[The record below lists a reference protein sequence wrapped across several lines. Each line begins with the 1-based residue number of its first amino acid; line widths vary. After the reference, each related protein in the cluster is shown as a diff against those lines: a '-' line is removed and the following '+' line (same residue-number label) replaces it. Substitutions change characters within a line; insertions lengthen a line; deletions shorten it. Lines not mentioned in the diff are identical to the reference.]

1 MENTELI
8 IPAPSDPL
16 KKHKSHISKI
26 GLFYFCGAIIISG
39 VQISV
44 ITLIQL
50 IAPQLM
56 VNPNISLIISSLSMY
71 LIANAAF
78 GHHRTHDPRH
88 GHPQEEND
96 GRAMDYRLFYVL
108 CAYVCYECNRHIY
121 DSYLRNT
128 KRRSRRQPDPGHSY
142 RTVSAHSI
150 FPYGDL
156 RSHRRRICFP
166 KTHHRPD
173 STVRTGNGYPSVR
186 IDVCV
191 IPR

>member
-16 KKHKSHISKI
+16 KKHKSHFSKI
-26 GLFYFCGAIIISG
+26 GLFISVGAIIISG

-71 LIANAAF
+71 LIAMPLLVIIV
-78 GHHRTHDPRH
+78 RTIPGMVIHK
-88 GHPQEEND
+88 EEND

-128 KRRSRRQPDPGHSY
+128 KRRLVDNPIQDILTGLSPLTAFFLMVICAPIVEEYVFRNSSSTGQYSTDRQRLSFCQD
-142 RTVSAHSI
+142 
-150 FPYGDL
+150 
-156 RSHRRRICFP
+156 
-166 KTHHRPD
+166 
-173 STVRTGNGYPSVR
+173 
-186 IDVCV
+186 
-191 IPR
+191 

>member
-16 KKHKSHISKI
+16 KKHKSHFSKI

-71 LIANAAF
+71 LIAM
-78 GHHRTHDPRH
+78 P
-88 GHPQEEND
+88 
-96 GRAMDYRLFYVL
+96 LLV
-108 CAYVCYECNRHIY
+108 I
-121 DSYLRNT
+121 
-128 KRRSRRQPDPGHSY
+128 
-142 RTVSAHSI
+142 I
-150 FPYGDL
+150 
-156 RSHRRRICFP
+156 
-166 KTHHRPD
+166 
-173 STVRTGNGYPSVR
+173 VRTIPGM
-186 IDVCV
+186 V
-191 IPR
+191 IHKKKMTAGQWIIAFFMCYALLVFRR

>member
-16 KKHKSHISKI
+16 KKHKSHFSKI

-71 LIANAAF
+71 LIAMPLLVIIVRTIPGMVIHKKKMTAGQWIIAF
-78 GHHRTHDPRH
+78 FMCY
-88 GHPQEEND
+88 
-96 GRAMDYRLFYVL
+96 ALMYVTNVIGTFTTAIFGTL
-108 CAYVCYECNRHIY
+108 KGDLVDN
-121 DSYLRNT
+121 
-128 KRRSRRQPDPGHSY
+128 RSRTFY

>member
-16 KKHKSHISKI
+16 KKHKSHFSKI

-71 LIANAAF
+71 LIAMPLLVIIVRTIPGMVIHKKEMTAGQWIIAF
-78 GHHRTHDPRH
+78 FMCYALMYVTNVIGTFTTAIFRTF
-88 GHPQEEND
+88 
-96 GRAMDYRLFYVL
+96 L
-108 CAYVCYECNRHIY
+108 
-121 DSYLRNT
+121 
-128 KRRSRRQPDPGHSY
+128 PDC
-142 RTVSAHSI
+142 
-150 FPYGDL
+150 L
-156 RSHRRRICFP
+156 RSQHF
-166 KTHHRPD
+166 
-173 STVRTGNGYPSVR
+173 SLW
-186 IDVCV
+186 
-191 IPR
+191 

>member
-16 KKHKSHISKI
+16 KKHKSHFSKI

-71 LIANAAF
+71 LIAMPLLVIIVLYCPVDDEFSENIFFDDGSAD
-78 GHHRTHDPRH
+78 HHK
-88 GHPQEEND
+88 EKCCE
-96 GRAMDYRLFYVL
+96 
-108 CAYVCYECNRHIY
+108 
-121 DSYLRNT
+121 
-128 KRRSRRQPDPGHSY
+128 RRQSGKNVLDRVVYEIS
-142 RTVSAHSI
+142 
-150 FPYGDL
+150 F
-156 RSHRRRICFP
+156 
-166 KTHHRPD
+166 
-173 STVRTGNGYPSVR
+173 
-186 IDVCV
+186 
-191 IPR
+191 

>member
-16 KKHKSHISKI
+16 KKHKSHFSKI

-71 LIANAAF
+71 LIAMPLLVIIV
-78 GHHRTHDPRH
+78 RTIPGMVIHKKKMRQGNGLSP
-88 GHPQEEND
+88 
-96 GRAMDYRLFYVL
+96 FL
-108 CAYVCYECNRHIY
+108 CAMRLCM
-121 DSYLRNT
+121 LRM
-128 KRRSRRQPDPGHSY
+128 
-142 RTVSAHSI
+142 
-150 FPYGDL
+150 
-156 RSHRRRICFP
+156 
-166 KTHHRPD
+166 
-173 STVRTGNGYPSVR
+173 
-186 IDVCV
+186 
-191 IPR
+191 

>member
-8 IPAPSDPL
+8 IPAPTDPL
-16 KKHKSHISKI
+16 KKHKSHFSKI

-56 VNPNISLIISSLSMY
+56 VNPNIS
-71 LIANAAF
+71 IAFDVSYCNAAF

>member
-16 KKHKSHISKI
+16 KKHKSHFSKI

-71 LIANAAF
+71 LIAMPLLVIIVRTIPGMVIHKKKMTAGQWIIAF
-78 GHHRTHDPRH
+78 FMCYALMYVTNVIGTFTT
-88 GHPQEEND
+88 
-96 GRAMDYRLFYVL
+96 AIFLLFSYRLPPFYFIL
-108 CAYVCYECNRHIY
+108 SLHSAK
-121 DSYLRNT
+121 SSKLYLPPPFSGANNF
-128 KRRSRRQPDPGHSY
+128 Y
-142 RTVSAHSI
+142 LFI
-150 FPYGDL
+150 F
-156 RSHRRRICFP
+156 
-166 KTHHRPD
+166 
-173 STVRTGNGYPSVR
+173 
-186 IDVCV
+186 
-191 IPR
+191 

>member
-16 KKHKSHISKI
+16 KKHKSHFSKI

-71 LIANAAF
+71 LIAMPLLVIIVRTIPGMVIHKKKMTAGQWIIAF
-78 GHHRTHDPRH
+78 FMCY
-88 GHPQEEND
+88 
-96 GRAMDYRLFYVL
+96 ALMYVTNVIGTFTT
-108 CAYVCYECNRHIY
+108 A
-121 DSYLRNT
+121 SSNT

>member
-8 IPAPSDPL
+8 IPAPSDHNFGSADFCHYIDSVDRTPAYGE
-16 KKHKSHISKI
+16 SE
-26 GLFYFCGAIIISG
+26 YFPDH
-39 VQISV
+39 
-44 ITLIQL
+44 L
-50 IAPQLM
+50 IAFD
-56 VNPNISLIISSLSMY
+56 VSY
-71 LIANAAF
+71 CNAAF

>member
-16 KKHKSHISKI
+16 KKHKSHFSKI

-71 LIANAAF
+71 LIAMPLLVIMYARSPAWSS
-78 GHHRTHDPRH
+78 T
-88 GHPQEEND
+88 
-96 GRAMDYRLFYVL
+96 
-108 CAYVCYECNRHIY
+108 
-121 DSYLRNT
+121 
-128 KRRSRRQPDPGHSY
+128 RR
-142 RTVSAHSI
+142 
-150 FPYGDL
+150 
-156 RSHRRRICFP
+156 
-166 KTHHRPD
+166 K
-173 STVRTGNGYPSVR
+173 
-186 IDVCV
+186 
-191 IPR
+191 

>member
-16 KKHKSHISKI
+16 KNTRVIFQDRT
-26 GLFYFCGAIIISG
+26 FYFCGAIIISG

-71 LIANAAF
+71 LIAMPLLVIIVRTIPGMVIHKKKMTAGQWIIAF
-78 GHHRTHDPRH
+78 
-88 GHPQEEND
+88 
-96 GRAMDYRLFYVL
+96 FYVL

-128 KRRSRRQPDPGHSY
+128 KKEIS
-142 RTVSAHSI
+142 
-150 FPYGDL
+150 
-156 RSHRRRICFP
+156 
-166 KTHHRPD
+166 
-173 STVRTGNGYPSVR
+173 
-186 IDVCV
+186 
-191 IPR
+191 